1 MATVHELRFDHL
13 FKPGR
18 AFVFPCDAK
27 GRVDLDALSL
37 RARNNYFFA
46 RTLVGRDV
54 SVPRVECRE
63 LDAARGA

>member
-1 MATVHELRFDHL
+1 MATAHELRFDHL
-13 FKPGR
+13 FKTGR

-54 SVPRVECRE
+54 SAPRVECRE
-63 LDAARGA
+63 LDLVRAG